1 MGAYSF
7 LDSIDYSPEVLL
19 KYTTM
24 IPVRYLLEG
33 ILAYPEGG
41 LEEIGETPI
50 QKWQERISHK
60 LEPAMKVRPQFLLD
74 MLAAMSYIRQIE
86 NRAIAKLKK
95 LCKNK
100 KLSVGLKNYFG
111 E

>member
-50 QKWQERISHK
+50 QKWQEIDCVQAWSAPCVP
-60 LEPAMKVRPQFLLD
+60 E
-74 MLAAMSYIRQIE
+74 I
-86 NRAIAKLKK
+86 NRNRSTRKFCINIIL
-95 LCKNK
+95 
-100 KLSVGLKNYFG
+100 
-111 E
+111 